1 MEEKGAGPPPSGATP
16 RPPLESAS
24 MPRLPPWTSRSAS
37 TSSISGKL
45 KAMVWLMVLPTVL
58 LSMIAGIAVFHTERR
73 AAINAAMETAV
84 ALSLVTDREM
94 AVRTAMLQAL
104 SVSPSLRD
112 GNLEQFYWEAAR
124 LVAGSVNT
132 IVLTRADGQQV
143 LNTRVPWGQ
152 ALRSTPAFRNAQQK
166 DRPLTVSDI
175 YVGVT
180 DKRLSFAVRVPVTVH
195 GEPMTLGFGSPVSE
209 LQQIFRQQPLPEGW
223 LGVVLDSQGYVA
235 ARTRDPEQRAGQ
247 RASANMLGAMAQG
260 ERGVVDARTL
270 DGVAVFTIF
279 ARAPD
284 SGWVVLIGVSRSQIG
299 ESAWAAFGLT
309 LFVSLVFILVA
320 ILVARRIG
328 GSIVSPLQRLRDD
341 ALLLGGGG
349 AVQSSASGL
358 EEVDI
363 VQRALVAASQE
374 RAGIDRRL
382 RDEIEAAVDQA
393 RTAQEAALRSQ
404 KLEALGRL
412 TGGIA
417 HDFNN
422 LLQTMTT
429 GLQLARRLSADARAD
444 NALAACQRATTK
456 ASQLTRQ
463 LLAFGRQQV
472 GHETVIDLRQQLP
485 ELMELVRGAVGSAI
499 DTTMSME
506 ASLWAVRTDPVQLE
520 LAILNLALNARD
532 AMHGRGRL
540 TVNATNRM
548 VKAGEVPDLPA
559 GDYVTIAVI
568 DDGDGMTR
576 EQMEH
581 AFEPFFTTK
590 PVGQGT
596 GLGLAQV
603 YALARGAGGLA
614 TINSKIGLG
623 TEVMV
628 WLPRS
633 LGRASTAGA
642 DQPAAN
648 RRYQGT
654 VLLVED
660 DASVRELT
668 AQSLEDLG
676 FRVLTAP
683 TADHALDLL
692 RGGTKADVVLSD
704 IVMPGTRSGV
714 DLVRTLKVLK
724 PTLPVVLA
732 SGHPVRIEEAPDV
745 PLVAKPYDTDQVAAQ
760 LAEAMDLARAAIT
773 PRPDAAAAD

>member
-1 MEEKGAGPPPSGATP
+1 
-16 RPPLESAS
+16 
-24 MPRLPPWTSRSAS
+24 
-37 TSSISGKL
+37 
-45 KAMVWLMVLPTVL
+45 MVWLMVLPTVL
-58 LSMIAGIAVFHTERR
+58 LSVMAGVAVFHTERR
-73 AAINAAMETAV
+73 AAINAAMETAE

-94 AVRTAMLQAL
+94 AVRTALLQAL
-104 SVSPSLRD
+104 SVSPSLREGRLD
-112 GNLEQFYWEAAR
+112 QFYWEAAR

-132 IVLTRADGQQV
+132 IVLSRPDGQQV

-152 ALRSTPAFRNAQQK
+152 ALSLTPAFLHPPPK
-166 DRPLTVSDI
+166 DPPKERALTVSDI
-175 YVGVT
+175 YLGAT
-180 DKRLSFAVRVPVTVH
+180 DKRLSFAVRVPVTVN
-195 GEPMTLGFGSPVSE
+195 GETMNLGFGSPVSE

-223 LGVVLDSQGYVA
+223 LGVVLDSRGYVA
-235 ARTRDPEQRAGQ
+235 ARTLDPEQRAGQ
-247 RASANMLGAMAQG
+247 RASTNMLGAI
-260 ERGVVDARTL
+260 ERADRGIVDARTL
-270 DGVAVFTIF
+270 DGVPVVTVF

-284 SGWVVLIGVSRSQIG
+284 SGWVVLIGLSRSQLG
-299 ESAWAAFGLT
+299 QSAWAAFGLT
-309 LFVSLVFILVA
+309 LCVSLIFIVVA

-328 GSIVSPLQRLRDD
+328 GSIVRPLQRLRDD

-349 AVQSSASGL
+349 GISASASGL

-363 VQRALVAASQE
+363 VQQALVAASEE
-374 RAGIDRRL
+374 RSGHDRRL
-382 RDEIEAAVDQA
+382 RDEIEAAVAQT

-429 GLQLARRLSADARAD
+429 GLQLARRLSTDARAN

-456 ASQLTRQ
+456 AAQLTRQ

-485 ELMELVRGAVGSAI
+485 ELIELVRGAVGSAI
-499 DTTMSME
+499 ETTVATDE
-506 ASLWAVRTDPVQLE
+506 ALWAVRTDPVQLE

-540 TVNATNRM
+540 AVHATNR
-548 VKAGEVPDLPA
+548 VVAADEIPDLLA
-559 GDYVTIAVI
+559 GDYVSIAVI
-568 DDGDGMTR
+568 DDGDGMTQ
-576 EQMEH
+576 EQMQH

-590 PVGQGT
+590 AVGQGT

-603 YALARGAGGLA
+603 YALARGAGGST

-623 TEVMV
+623 TEVAL

-633 LGRASTAGA
+633 LGRAASPST
-642 DQPAAN
+642 DVPFSS

-668 AQSLEDLG
+668 AQALEDLG
-676 FRVLTAP
+676 FRVITAP

-692 RGGTKADVVLSD
+692 RGGTQADVVLSD

-732 SGHPVRIEEAPDV
+732 SGHAVRIEEAPDV
-745 PLVAKPYDTDQVAAQ
+745 RLVAKPYDTDQVAAH
-760 LAEAMDLARAAIT
+760 LAEAMDLARAAL
-773 PRPDAAAAD
+773 RSKPDAQAAD